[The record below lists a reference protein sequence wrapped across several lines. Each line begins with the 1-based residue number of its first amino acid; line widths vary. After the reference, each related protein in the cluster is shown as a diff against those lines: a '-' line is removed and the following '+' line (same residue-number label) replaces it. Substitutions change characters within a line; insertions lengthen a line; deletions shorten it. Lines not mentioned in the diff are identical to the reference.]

1 MPWAEASMHWA
12 KARVAPMEATKSQRV
27 GMGEG
32 CLRRRPRESRDFL
45 KDDGVGS
52 WAVDGL
58 TVVAHQ
64 AKIIEEEGTQITIS
78 SLY

>member
-1 MPWAEASMHWA
+1 MA
-12 KARVAPMEATKSQRV
+12 KAQVAPTEATESRCA

-32 CLRRRPRESRDFL
+32 RPRRRPRESRDFL
-45 KDDGVGS
+45 KDDGARP

-58 TVVAHQ
+58 TVVFHQ
-64 AKIIEEEGTQITIS
+64 AKAVEEEGTQITLS